1 MLEAEKDSADRARA
15 LVCEELAS
23 SSQKLAME
31 QAEKRRM
38 EQRIAE
44 LASKMLTSS
53 NSSAEDLVGKLA
65 KRKHTL
71 DRQRLVMISLTQR
84 LHERDST
91 IMSLQGE
98 VERQDTL
105 QRRLEATIDCKT
117 RQVLVDGQSAAAA
130 QPGSPNDAATLEDLR
145 KRYSDYR
152 ASVATRLSSQATTLE
167 DLRAQHEEWRRRLGA
182 PQTCAPN
189 ATTRLDGAFVADA
202 TPHTASEVDRLQQ
215 QVAMAQR
222 ESQLLL
228 QLLEGKIKSC
238 VDGLA
243 STFAGGGW
251 AGSTPLANAHGELGR
266 LQALVRKGAAALAA
280 T

>member
-1 MLEAEKDSADRARA
+1 VLEAEKDRADRARA

-23 SSQKLAME
+23 SSQKLAVE

-53 NSSAEDLVGKLA
+53 NSSAEELA

-91 IMSLQGE
+91 IMSLQEE

-105 QRRLEATIDCKT
+105 QRRLEATIDRKT
-117 RQVLVDGQSAAAA
+117 RQLVGGQSAAAA
-130 QPGSPNDAATLEDLR
+130 QPDPNDAATLEDLR

-167 DLRAQHEEWRRRLGA
+167 GLRARHEEWGRRLGA
-182 PQTCAPN
+182 PQTSAPN
-189 ATTRLDGAFVADA
+189 ATTRLDGAFAADA
-202 TPHTASEVDRLQQ
+202 APRTAPEVDRLQQ

-243 STFAGGGW
+243 GTFAGGGW
-251 AGSTPLANAHGELGR
+251 AGPAPLASAHGELGR

-280 T
+280 A

>member
-1 MLEAEKDSADRARA
+1 MLEAEKDRADRARA

-53 NSSAEDLVGKLA
+53 NSSAEELVGKMA

-91 IMSLQGE
+91 IMSLQEE

-105 QRRLEATIDCKT
+105 QRRLEATIDRKT
-117 RQVLVDGQSAAAA
+117 RQLVGGQSAAAA
-130 QPGSPNDAATLEDLR
+130 QPDPNDAATLEDLR

-167 DLRAQHEEWRRRLGA
+167 GLRARHEEWGRRLGA
-182 PQTCAPN
+182 PQTSAPN
-189 ATTRLDGAFVADA
+189 ATTRLDGAFAADA
-202 TPHTASEVDRLQQ
+202 TPRTAPEVDRLQQ

-243 STFAGGGW
+243 GTFAGGGW
-251 AGSTPLANAHGELGR
+251 AGPAPLASAHGELGR
-266 LQALVRKGAAALAA
+266 LQALVRKGAAALATA
-280 T
+280 

>member
-44 LASKMLTSS
+44 LASNMLTSS

-91 IMSLQGE
+91 IMSLQEE

-105 QRRLEATIDCKT
+105 QRRLEATIDRKT
-117 RQVLVDGQSAAAA
+117 RQLVGGQSAAAA
-130 QPGSPNDAATLEDLR
+130 QPDPNDAATLEDLR

-202 TPHTASEVDRLQQ
+202 TPRTASEVDRLQQ